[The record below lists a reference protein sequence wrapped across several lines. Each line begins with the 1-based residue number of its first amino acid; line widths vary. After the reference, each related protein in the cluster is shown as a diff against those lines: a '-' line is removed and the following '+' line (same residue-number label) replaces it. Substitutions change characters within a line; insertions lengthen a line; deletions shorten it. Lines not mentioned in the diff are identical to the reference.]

1 MAEFLEVA
9 IAAARAGGQVLRDLL
24 PGERAIA
31 TKGSGVELVTD
42 ADRKAEEAVVACIR
56 AQFPDDAI
64 LSEERG
70 AEPGRSPYR
79 WIVDPLDGTTNYT
92 HRLPIFCVSVAV
104 EAGGRPLAGAVYDPT
119 RDELFAARRGG
130 GATLNGRRLR
140 VSEEGD
146 LEAALLVTGFGY
158 DVRTNPRNNLRQFAD
173 LSRRARGVRRLGSAA
188 LDLCYVA
195 AGRLDGYWELTIKV
209 WDVAA
214 GALLVEEAGG
224 RMSRVNGAPYDVFCG
239 EVVATNGRIHGALLA
254 ALRESLAASP

>member
-1 MAEFLEVA
+1 MAEFLDVA
-9 IAAARAGGQVLRDLL
+9 ISAARAGGQVLRDLL
-24 PGERAIA
+24 PAERDIA
-31 TKGSGVELVTD
+31 TKGTGIELVTD
-42 ADRKAEEAVVACIR
+42 ADRKAEEAIVACIR
-56 AQFPDDAI
+56 SQFPEDAI

-70 AEPGRSPYR
+70 EEPGRSPYR
-79 WIVDPLDGTTNYT
+79 WIIDPLDGTTNYA

-104 EAGGRPLAGAVYDPT
+104 ETGGQVLAGAVYDPT
-119 RDELFAARRGG
+119 RDELFAARRGR
-130 GATLNGRRLR
+130 GATLNGRRLI
-140 VSEEGD
+140 VSAEGN

-158 DVRTNPRNNLRQFAD
+158 DLRTNPRNNLRQFAD

-224 RMSRVNGAPYDVFCG
+224 RMSRVNGAPYEIFCG
-239 EVVATNGRIHGALLA
+239 EVVATNGRIHGALVA
-254 ALRESLAASP
+254 ALRASLRAEG